1 MGGWKMIKKL
11 IGTWGEERAA
21 DYLRGKGYRIVATG
35 YRSRYGEID
44 LIAADQD
51 YVAFVEV
58 KTRKDGDFS
67 EAWEAVNRQ
76 KQRKLRQTAQLW
88 LIENESELQPRF
100 DIMEVYAPLGVDTKD
115 PKIVHWEDAFQ

>member
-1 MGGWKMIKKL
+1 MIKKL

-21 DYLRGKGYRIVATG
+21 DYLREKGYRIVAAG

-44 LIAADQD
+44 LIAADQE

-67 EAWEAVNRQ
+67 EAWEAVNKQ

-100 DIMEVYAPLGVDTKD
+100 DIMEVYAPLGVDTQD
-115 PKIVHWEDAFQ
+115 PNIVHWEDAFQ